1 MCQTCMLRFSKE
13 TSQRPSILLGNEVDV
28 GFLQLVLAIALG
40 VAIPLMIFGMWL
52 SGQLYMYLGRS
63 FDQDLAEDADQD

>member
-1 MCQTCMLRFSKE
+1 MLRFSKE

-52 SGQLYMYLGRS
+52 SSQLYMYLGRS
-63 FDQDLAEDADQD
+63 FDQDLAEDADQG

>member
-1 MCQTCMLRFSKE
+1 MYQACMLRFSKE

-40 VAIPLMIFGMWL
+40 VAIPLTIFGMWL
-52 SGQLYMYLGRS
+52 SSQLYMYLGRS

>member
-1 MCQTCMLRFSKE
+1 MLRFSKE

-40 VAIPLMIFGMWL
+40 VAIPLMIFGLWL
-52 SGQLYMYLGRS
+52 GSQLNMYLGRF